1 MNFNRPE
8 IFQFLLVAMIGMSA
22 LVQARP
28 AMSVHDKSGRAL
40 DIELVSVNGKTVR
53 FRRADTAK
61 EFTVA
66 LDQFDADSQAKIT
79 QEAATLPAPLPP
91 LAVDVVIGKRRK
103 KDNSYYMVTQE
114 ITCIVKM
121 HNNSNAIPLPKFTAK
136 VIFIG
141 RNQRQP
147 DEYIVLSAQDFPVE
161 LKPNGDSANTLEPFV
176 TTYDSD
182 NKGQGNVGGF
192 QYTGYLLVFV
202 NEKNEVVFNQTT
214 DADIRKA
221 IIAKP
226 ALTSTMADYVKDTRL
241 DEKMIVRGLKR
252 HLPIITN

>member
-1 MNFNRPE
+1 
-8 IFQFLLVAMIGMSA
+8 MIGMSA
-22 LVQARP
+22 LLQGGP
-28 AMSVHDKSGRAL
+28 AMSVHDKNGRAIE
-40 DIELVSVNGKTVR
+40 IELLSVSGKTVR
-53 FRRADTAK
+53 FRRADHAK
-61 EFTVA
+61 EFTVV
-66 LDQFDADSQAKIT
+66 LDQFDTDSQAKIT

-91 LAVDVVIGKRRK
+91 LAADVVIGKRRK
-103 KDNSYYMVTQE
+103 KDNSYYLVTQE
-114 ITCIVKM
+114 ITCVVKL
-121 HNNSNAIPLPKFTAK
+121 HNNSNDIPLPKFNAK

-147 DEYIVLSAQDFPVE
+147 DEYIVLSTQEFPVE
-161 LKPNGDSANTLEPFV
+161 LKPNGDSTNTLEPFV

-202 NEKNEVVFNQTT
+202 NDKNEVIFNQTT

-221 IIAKP
+221 IIANP
-226 ALTSTMADYVKDTRL
+226 SLLSTMAGYIKDTPL
-241 DEKMIVRGLKR
+241 DEKMIVRGQKK